1 MFHSNGGLFK
11 TIVLALD
18 RSEGSK
24 RAIPV
29 AAEIAEKEHAKVVI
43 AHVTEYLAAKSGELP
58 HVGEDEIREEITR
71 QEIELADRGI
81 ETKGRDGRLR
91 ARRSGSGDRRHRE
104 PRRC

>member
-43 AHVTEYLAAKSGELP
+43 AHVTEYLAAKSGELRER
-58 HVGEDEIREEITR
+58 GEIRRQPEAHHRAAAKTSRPKAARSRTR
-71 QEIELADRGI
+71 RRRRRRGGSP
-81 ETKGRDGRLR
+81 T
-91 ARRSGSGDRRHRE
+91 RSS
-104 PRRC
+104 PSPP